1 MHCLEVEAHCQS
13 ERNVVLSLKEFLD
26 IVTREKGHIYQC
38 ILPIITTSP
47 FEDFPSQ
54 SSSIVHSNRSDLI
67 ISIVSPH
74 WR

>member
-54 SSSIVHSNRSDLI
+54 SSSIVHSNRSDL
-67 ISIVSPH
+67 SSS
-74 WR
+74 R